1 MKKELYE
8 ALCSDFTAIFQC
20 DLIKDTLEIIKYGT
34 GTHTDAAIQ
43 KLDSKTLSK
52 YTEMINYFHA
62 LYMQDSSIDFW
73 NELQPNHLMHLLN
86 EASKYCEIS
95 L

>member
-1 MKKELYE
+1 MRLFLRRFLNGRQIMREQLFE

-20 DLIKDTLEIIKYGT
+20 DLIKDTLEIIKYDP

-52 YTEMINYFHA
+52 YT
-62 LYMQDSSIDFW
+62 
-73 NELQPNHLMHLLN
+73 
-86 EASKYCEIS
+86 
-95 L
+95 

>member
-1 MKKELYE
+1 MIMKKELYE

-20 DLIKDTLEIIKYGT
+20 DLIKDTLEIIKYDT

-52 YTEMINYFHA
+52 YTEMINYFHT
-62 LYMQDSSIDFW
+62 LYI
-73 NELQPNHLMHLLN
+73 
-86 EASKYCEIS
+86 
-95 L
+95 